1 VAVAVVLE
9 IPEVTQVQVAAVQ
22 ADTLTQLLQ
31 QEQQIQVAAAE
42 AKVKDLHQRKQV
54 VQEL

>member
-1 VAVAVVLE
+1 MRLRQEAE
-9 IPEVTQVQVAAVQ
+9 SAATE
-22 ADTLTQLLQ
+22 AAT
-31 QEQQIQVAAAE
+31 EAAKVAAAE